1 MSDAHFIETII
12 GVGILLFAA
21 KLMAEL
27 FLRLKLPIV
36 LGELI
41 AGMVVGP
48 FALGGLEII
57 DGKQLLQINDEIRVL
72 GEMGAIV
79 ILFMAGLEM
88 TPKEFL
94 KGGKAA
100 FVVGTLGVVI
110 PFFAGLAVF
119 QLFGF
124 DVLQSMLIAT
134 ALTATSIA
142 ISIQVLNEFGK
153 IKTPEARLII
163 GAAIVDDILAIAV
176 LSVVTS
182 MAGSEG
188 GVDDIDITE
197 ITITILKVLG
207 FFAIM
212 LVVAVVVIPKII
224 TPRLWK
230 AKGSV
235 EGIATAAFFGAA
247 ALAGSIGLSPI
258 VGAFAV
264 GMALSTTKVFEKI
277 ENYIGKIGLIFAPLF
292 FAIMLIVAVVVIPKV
307 ITPRIWKAKGSV
319 EGIATAAFFGAAAL
333 AGSIGLS
340 PIVGAFAVGMALSTT
355 KVFDKIENYVGKI
368 GLIFAPLF
376 FAIIGAQVDLRAV
389 DLNILALSAVI
400 VIIAVTTKLFGCGL
414 PAMYFLKS
422 KQKGLRVGIGMI
434 SRGEVG
440 LIVAGVGITAGI
452 LTSEVYSTIIIMVV
466 VTTIITPIWLKIEY
480 RKEQKNDK
488 NESNKTVKQ
497 KSE

>member
-1 MSDAHFIETII
+1 MAAEAEFIQTII

-36 LGELI
+36 LGELL
-41 AGMVVGP
+41 AGMIVGP
-48 FALGGLEII
+48 FALGGFFVI
-57 DGKQLLQINDEIRVL
+57 DGKQLLQINSEIKIL

-94 KGGKAA
+94 KGGKAS
-100 FVVGTLGVVI
+100 FTVGTLGVVV
-110 PFFAGLAVF
+110 PFFVGLVVF
-119 QLFGF
+119 QMFGY
-124 DVLQSMLIAT
+124 DALQSMLIAT

-163 GAAIVDDILAIAV
+163 GAAVVDDILAIAV
-176 LSVVTS
+176 LSVVS
-182 MAGSEG
+182 SIAGAEG
-188 GVDDIDITE
+188 GIDNIEITE
-197 ITITILKVLG
+197 VIITILQVLG

-212 LVVAVVVIPKII
+212 LIVAVVVIPRII

-235 EGIATAAFFGAA
+235 EGIATASFFGAA

-258 VGAFAV
+258 VGAFAI
-264 GMALSTTKVFEKI
+264 GMALSTTKVFEKV
-277 ENYIGKIGLIFAPLF
+277 ENYI
-292 FAIMLIVAVVVIPKV
+292 
-307 ITPRIWKAKGSV
+307 
-319 EGIATAAFFGAAAL
+319 
-333 AGSIGLS
+333 
-340 PIVGAFAVGMALSTT
+340 
-355 KVFDKIENYVGKI
+355 GKI

-389 DLNILALSAVI
+389 DLNILMVSSV
-400 VIIAVTTKLFGCGL
+400 VIAVAVVTKLFGCGL
-414 PAMYFLKS
+414 PAMLFLKS
-422 KQKGLRVGIGMI
+422 KSGGMKVGIGMI

-440 LIVAGVGITAGI
+440 LIVAGVGVTAGI
-452 LTSEVYSTIIIMVV
+452 LTSEVYSTIVIMVA
-466 VTTIITPIWLKIEY
+466 VTTIITPIWLKMEY
-480 RKEQKNDK
+480 RKEQKN
-488 NESNKTVKQ
+488 ESGTTTKSIEQ
-497 KSE
+497 KPE

>member
-1 MSDAHFIETII
+1 MTDAHFIETII

-41 AGMVVGP
+41 AGMIVGP
-48 FALGGLEII
+48 FALGGLQII
-57 DGKQLLQINDEIRVL
+57 DGKQLLQINDEIRIL

-110 PFFAGLAVF
+110 PFFVGLTVF
-119 QLFGF
+119 QFFGF
-124 DVLQSMLIAT
+124 DALQSMLIAT

-142 ISIQVLNEFGK
+142 ISIQVLSEFGK

-182 MAGSEG
+182 IAGSDG
-188 GVDDIDITE
+188 GVDNIDITE
-197 ITITILKVLG
+197 IVITILQVLG
-207 FFAIM
+207 
-212 LVVAVVVIPKII
+212 
-224 TPRLWK
+224 
-230 AKGSV
+230 
-235 EGIATAAFFGAA
+235 
-247 ALAGSIGLSPI
+247 
-258 VGAFAV
+258 
-264 GMALSTTKVFEKI
+264 
-277 ENYIGKIGLIFAPLF
+277 F
-292 FAIMLIVAVVVIPKV
+292 FAIMLIVAVVIIPKV
-307 ITPRIWKAKGSV
+307 ITPRLWKAKGSV

-389 DLNILALSAVI
+389 NLEILVLSAII
-400 VIIAVTTKLFGCGL
+400 VVVAVTTKLFGCGL

-422 KQKGLRVGIGMI
+422 KQQGLRVGIGMI

-440 LIVAGVGITAGI
+440 LIVAGVGVTAGI
-452 LTSEVYSTIIIMVV
+452 LENDVYSTIIIMVV
-466 VTTIITPIWLKIEY
+466 VTTIITPIWLKLEY
-480 RKEQKNDK
+480 RKEQKNDN
-488 NESNKTVKQ
+488 NESNKTIES

>member
-1 MSDAHFIETII
+1 MSEAQFIETII

-41 AGMVVGP
+41 AGMIVGP
-48 FALGGLEII
+48 FALGGLQIM
-57 DGKQLLQINDEIRVL
+57 DGKQLLQINDEIKIL

-110 PFFAGLAVF
+110 PFFVGLAVF
-119 QLFGF
+119 QFFGF
-124 DVLQSMLIAT
+124 DALQSMLIAT

-142 ISIQVLNEFGK
+142 ISIQVLSEFGK

-182 MAGSEG
+182 IAGSDG
-188 GVDDIDITE
+188 GVDNIDITE
-197 ITITILKVLG
+197 IVITILQVLG
-207 FFAIM
+207 
-212 LVVAVVVIPKII
+212 
-224 TPRLWK
+224 
-230 AKGSV
+230 
-235 EGIATAAFFGAA
+235 
-247 ALAGSIGLSPI
+247 
-258 VGAFAV
+258 
-264 GMALSTTKVFEKI
+264 
-277 ENYIGKIGLIFAPLF
+277 F

-389 DLNILALSAVI
+389 DLNIMILSAAII
-400 VIIAVTTKLFGCGL
+400 VVAVTTKLFGCGL

-440 LIVAGVGITAGI
+440 LIVAGVGVTAGI

-480 RKEQKNDK
+480 RKEQKNDN
-488 NESNKTVKQ
+488 NESNKTIES